1 MEQEN
6 ALKISCFLNI
16 IDGKTTGKAHRK
28 ASEIHLK
35 TLSQGPGRSFYNHN
49 IASFPSLKSKSRIL
63 MLG

>member
-6 ALKISCFLNI
+6 ALKISCFLNLI
-16 IDGKTTGKAHRK
+16 SGRTTGKAR
-28 ASEIHLK
+28 LK
-35 TLSQGPGRSFYNHN
+35 TLSQGPGRGFYNHN

>member
-6 ALKISCFLNI
+6 ALKISCFFNI

-28 ASEIHLK
+28 VSGIHLK
-35 TLSQGPGRSFYNHN
+35 TLSQGSRRGFYNHN

>member
-1 MEQEN
+1 MEQKN

-16 IDGKTTGKAHRK
+16 IDGKMTGKAHRK
-28 ASEIHLK
+28 VSGIHLK
-35 TLSQGPGRSFYNHN
+35 TLSQGRGRGFYNHN

>member
-1 MEQEN
+1 MEQKN

-16 IDGKTTGKAHRK
+16 IDGKTTGEAHRK

-35 TLSQGPGRSFYNHN
+35 ILFQEVRRSFYNHN

>member
-1 MEQEN
+1 MEQKN
-6 ALKISCFLNI
+6 ALKVSCFLNI
-16 IDGKTTGKAHRK
+16 ISGRTSGKARRK

-35 TLSQGPGRSFYNHN
+35 TLSQGPGRGFYNHN

>member
-1 MEQEN
+1 MEQKN

-28 ASEIHLK
+28 VSGIHLK
-35 TLSQGPGRSFYNHN
+35 ILFQEAGRGFYNHN

>member
-16 IDGKTTGKAHRK
+16 ISGRTTGKARRK
-28 ASEIHLK
+28 ASETRLK
-35 TLSQGPGRSFYNHN
+35 TLSQGPGRGFYNHN

>member
-1 MEQEN
+1 MEQKN

-16 IDGKTTGKAHRK
+16 ISGRTSGKARRK

-35 TLSQGPGRSFYNHN
+35 TLSQGSGRGFYNHN